1 LGKFFIGIITVDR
14 TLPLVEKIMN
24 DESKTGQSMEVT
36 LRSFGFKYGAPTD
49 VNILWD
55 VRFLPNPYW
64 QEELRMKTGLEKDV
78 SDFVIGSSEGRTFL
92 KLLKKMLIFII
103 QQNIVADKKELVLAV
118 GCTGGRHRSVAMVE
132 VIQDVLMML
141 PVTLKI
147 EHRDI
152 EKDTE

>member
-1 LGKFFIGIITVDR
+1 MGNTSDSGK
-14 TLPLVEKIMN
+14 TL
-24 DESKTGQSMEVT
+24 DVT
-36 LRSFGFKYGAPTD
+36 LRSFGFKYGTPTD
-49 VNILWD
+49 VNMLWD

-64 QEELRMKTGLEKDV
+64 QEELRAKTGLEKEV

-92 KLLKKMLIFII
+92 KLMKNMVFFII
-103 QQNIVADKKELVLAV
+103 QQNLIADKKELVFAI

-141 PVTLKI
+141 PVNLKI

-152 EKDTE
+152 DKDAA